1 MNKSISCGIEKSLA
15 NLIENL
21 YRYKFAQ
28 MPLVEFPHQP
38 CLRQVALP
46 RFIVH

>member
-1 MNKSISCGIEKSLA
+1 MNKSISGVIEISLA
-15 NLIENL
+15 NTIETL
-21 YRYKFAQ
+21 YLHEFAQ

>member
-1 MNKSISCGIEKSLA
+1 MSKSISGIVEISLA
-15 NLIENL
+15 NTIGTL
-21 YRYKFAQ
+21 YVYKFAQ
-28 MPLVEFPHQP
+28 MPLVGFFHQT